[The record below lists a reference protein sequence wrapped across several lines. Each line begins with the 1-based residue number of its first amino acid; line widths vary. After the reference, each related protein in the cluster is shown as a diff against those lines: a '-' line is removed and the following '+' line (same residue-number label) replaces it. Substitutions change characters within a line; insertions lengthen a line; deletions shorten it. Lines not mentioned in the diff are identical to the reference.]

1 MQPTG
6 VAAPL
11 PGAVAAPRRRLKPS
25 HLQQR
30 NLWGLAF
37 ALPAMLLFAVFAIW
51 PIAQTFYLS
60 FFHFSVVEP
69 ARPAGLENYRQIFS
83 DGQGGQVCQCPDCGP
98 IPLAADDR
106 AAVMLD

>member
-37 ALPAMLLFAVFAIW
+37 ALPAMLLFAVFAI
-51 PIAQTFYLS
+51 
-60 FFHFSVVEP
+60 
-69 ARPAGLENYRQIFS
+69 
-83 DGQGGQVCQCPDCGP
+83 
-98 IPLAADDR
+98 
-106 AAVMLD
+106 